1 MKAQPESVTLPI
13 ALKDVQDAAV
23 ALRGIATRTP
33 LLENPDVNEQLGGRL
48 LVKAECAQRT
58 GAFKIRG
65 AYYRILQMNTEER
78 ARGVITYSSGNHAQ
92 GVARAA
98 RLLGSSA
105 LIVMPDDVPA
115 AKMDAARS
123 LGAGIVTYDR
133 DTEDSDWVVARLR
146 EETGRIIV
154 PPSAHPH
161 VLAGAGTVALEIFE
175 QAAELNARPD
185 AILIPCGG
193 GGLTASTAVVSRE
206 LSPRTRVYAVEPEL
220 FDDTRR
226 SLVARARVAN
236 LKGRRTICDAIMTP
250 IPNNVTFPVNLA
262 LLAGGLVASDVE
274 VRHAMRFAYE
284 QYKIVVEPGAAVGLA
299 AVLNGRISMAGQ
311 TVVTVV
317 TGGNIAPARFC
328 ALLND

>member
-146 EETGRIIV
+146 EETGQ
-154 PPSAHPH
+154 
-161 VLAGAGTVALEIFE
+161 VLIRMSWQGPEPWRWRSS
-175 QAAELNARPD
+175 NRP
-185 AILIPCGG
+185 
-193 GGLTASTAVVSRE
+193 R
-206 LSPRTRVYAVEPEL
+206 
-220 FDDTRR
+220 
-226 SLVARARVAN
+226 N
-236 LKGRRTICDAIMTP
+236 
-250 IPNNVTFPVNLA
+250 
-262 LLAGGLVASDVE
+262 
-274 VRHAMRFAYE
+274 
-284 QYKIVVEPGAAVGLA
+284 
-299 AVLNGRISMAGQ
+299 
-311 TVVTVV
+311 
-317 TGGNIAPARFC
+317 
-328 ALLND
+328 